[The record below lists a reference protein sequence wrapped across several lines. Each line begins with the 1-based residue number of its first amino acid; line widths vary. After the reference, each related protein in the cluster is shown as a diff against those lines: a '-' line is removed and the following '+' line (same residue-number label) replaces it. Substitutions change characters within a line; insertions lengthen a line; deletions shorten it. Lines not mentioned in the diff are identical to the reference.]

1 MVEDVND
8 EFSSFIVSSNFLKII
23 SEPIL
28 DIYWL
33 YAIFIS
39 SKKYFR
45 YFFIVLHNYDW
56 SIRSNITDQIRI
68 FIYLHYVDQA

>member
-8 EFSSFIVSSNFLKII
+8 EVTSSIVSSYFLKII

-33 YAIFIS
+33 HVIFIS
-39 SKKYFR
+39 SKNYFR
-45 YFFIVLHNYDW
+45 YLFIVLHNYNR

-68 FIYLHYVDQA
+68 FVYLHYIDQT